1 MPKEIER
8 KFLLKNDNWKS
19 EITSRKII
27 KQGYLNTQKERTVR
41 VRIFGE
47 KGFLTIK
54 GETVGMTRLEFEYE
68 IPVQEAKELLQLCE
82 NPLIEKERFIVS
94 RGKLKWEIDIFEGE
108 NAGLRIAEVELEDE
122 SQDVEIPD
130 WIGEEV
136 TFDHRY
142 FNSSLVKLPFS
153 SW

>member
-41 VRIFGE
+41 VRIFGK

-142 FNSSLVKLPFS
+142 FNSNLVKLPFK